1 MGFPDE
7 EKYKY
12 GDYTHTSRD
21 GRFKFEWTPFTPAV
35 VAWGNAAGHLRR
47 AHWHLTEA
55 KKLNSFALNGLGGE
69 HDRYRES
76 LEEYIAHTLESA
88 EEADRVEQLL
98 EVANKE
104 YAATA
109 EASAEEYSNIRKT
122 IDLVTTGQSGV
133 RNVEDTTEAAT
144 EKQKDVD
151 AGFPF
156 DGRAK

>member
-88 EEADRVEQLL
+88 GQVSERQRAVALRPGTERREEA
-98 EVANKE
+98 A
-104 YAATA
+104 
-109 EASAEEYSNIRKT
+109 
-122 IDLVTTGQSGV
+122 
-133 RNVEDTTEAAT
+133 
-144 EKQKDVD
+144 
-151 AGFPF
+151 
-156 DGRAK
+156 